1 MSAWQASLVSLGLAW
16 GGMLALALAMDRHCE
31 QCSGL
36 REVPSTRRRWLR
48 WAGALLLGAVA
59 LPCQQAWGGS
69 VGVVACLGFW
79 SVGAVATVALLSA
92 WPRWA
97 ARVAVLAGLG
107 AVAALALAG
116 VRQEGARY
124 ETITVGRGTVEAHV
138 TAIGTLQPRRY
149 VDVGAQVSGQVTR
162 LHVQPGTEVKKGQL
176 LVEID
181 PSVQQASVDGG
192 RAALAGLRAQLAEQ
206 HAQHQLASQ
215 QHGRQQRLAQGG
227 ATRLEDVEVAQ
238 ATLASAVARID
249 HLQAQ
254 IAQTQATLK
263 ADEARLGYTRIYAP
277 MAGTVV
283 SLEAREGQTLN
294 ATYQTPTILRIADLS
309 AMTVWTEVS
318 EADVRRVK
326 PGMAVYFTTL
336 GSHEEA
342 APRRWTGR
350 VRQVLPAPPG
360 GDGKGSG
367 MAAPAA
373 TKAVAYTVLFDV
385 DNSDGELMPQMT
397 AQASFITA
405 QAQDV
410 IAVPLT
416 ALTALTAP
424 ASAPGQPHTHTARV
438 LPADGPVQE
447 RAVQVGVR
455 SRHLAE
461 VRQGLQEGEQL
472 VTGERSD
479 DSGPPRFQW

>member
-1 MSAWQASLVSLGLAW
+1 M
-16 GGMLALALAMDRHCE
+16 
-31 QCSGL
+31 
-36 REVPSTRRRWLR
+36 
-48 WAGALLLGAVA
+48 
-59 LPCQQAWGGS
+59 
-69 VGVVACLGFW
+69 
-79 SVGAVATVALLSA
+79 ATVALLSA

-107 AVAALALAG
+107 AVAVLALAG

-277 MAGTVV
+277 MAGTVTANFSAQYRYTGAALSADLAWLLGAGFAPLVALGLSAKFGLGAV
-283 SLEAREGQTLN
+283 SVYLLSGAVCTL
-294 ATYQTPTILRIADLS
+294 AALRINRLI
-309 AMTVWTEVS
+309 E
-318 EADVRRVK
+318 RRE
-326 PGMAVYFTTL
+326 
-336 GSHEEA
+336 S
-342 APRRWTGR
+342 
-350 VRQVLPAPPG
+350 
-360 GDGKGSG
+360 
-367 MAAPAA
+367 
-373 TKAVAYTVLFDV
+373 
-385 DNSDGELMPQMT
+385 
-397 AQASFITA
+397 
-405 QAQDV
+405 
-410 IAVPLT
+410 
-416 ALTALTAP
+416 
-424 ASAPGQPHTHTARV
+424 
-438 LPADGPVQE
+438 
-447 RAVQVGVR
+447 
-455 SRHLAE
+455 
-461 VRQGLQEGEQL
+461 
-472 VTGERSD
+472 
-479 DSGPPRFQW
+479 